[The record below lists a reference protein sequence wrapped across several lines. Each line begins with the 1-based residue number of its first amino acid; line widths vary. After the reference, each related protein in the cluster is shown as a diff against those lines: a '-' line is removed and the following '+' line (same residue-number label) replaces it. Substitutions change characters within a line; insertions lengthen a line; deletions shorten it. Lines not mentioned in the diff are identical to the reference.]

1 MREVRK
7 TNCHFCGYLCAFHA
21 TVEDGR
27 VVDLEPDPSR
37 YPYDP
42 KVLAG
47 CRRWKMNLDVLD
59 GDDRVNY
66 PLRRVGERGANNWE
80 RVSWDEALDDIAQ
93 RLSQLRDRYGSETLA
108 SMIGGPHASFWPLHR
123 FMNMFGSPNNMGIGQ
138 ICWNPRI
145 WMDALTFG
153 WTIEADINDDTE
165 CVFIWGTNPAESD
178 NSLWWQSIRRI
189 GKSDTPLVVID
200 PRYTKTASCADL
212 WIAPKT
218 GTDCALALGFANV
231 IIAEG
236 LYDRDFVGQ
245 WCHGFD
251 EFAAHVARYT
261 PEYVAEFCGVSAD
274 DVRTA
279 ARWFGRAQA
288 AALVSGRGIDQS
300 GRNVAPT
307 HRAICCL
314 RAITGNVD
322 KPGACII
329 TEMSD
334 FITEVELEM
343 TDEMAPEHKARCL
356 NTPFAPLQCYEG
368 YAKVQKVTER
378 LGCRLPTR
386 YMTSAHPDLVLRAM
400 ETGEPYP
407 VRALIV
413 NATNPLLT
421 YADTHRVFNAL
432 MGLDLIVVIDYYLTP
447 TASIADFVLPC
458 AGAIE
463 RPLFQQHGGVANIA
477 YGGPAAVEP
486 YYERRSDYDIFRALG
501 LRLGQAEAWPHE
513 TFKDAL
519 EDVLARAGMTWEEY
533 CERGMYFRPPVPFK
547 YLYPDETGNPRG
559 FATTTG
565 KIELASEI
573 LPDFGGKRLPE
584 PAPCLS
590 LCSDE
595 LIERAT
601 ACGGAHLSMVTGAR
615 KQPYNASMYFNNPKF
630 RKSSPHPAVE
640 ISPATAQ
647 RLGLR
652 AGDTV
657 EVATDKGSARFVL
670 EVRKMRDDM
679 VSVDYGWWHPEWT
692 PGAPDF
698 GGMWESNVNCLTSCS
713 VATGEPMIGTWW
725 YNAIDCVIRKVDETL
740 SWQDDPCAKDSA
752 SVGKDGAR

>member
-1 MREVRK
+1 
-7 TNCHFCGYLCAFHA
+7 
-21 TVEDGR
+21 
-27 VVDLEPDPSR
+27 
-37 YPYDP
+37 
-42 KVLAG
+42 
-47 CRRWKMNLDVLD
+47 
-59 GDDRVNY
+59 
-66 PLRRVGERGANNWE
+66 
-80 RVSWDEALDDIAQ
+80 
-93 RLSQLRDRYGSETLA
+93 
-108 SMIGGPHASFWPLHR
+108 
-123 FMNMFGSPNNMGIGQ
+123 
-138 ICWNPRI
+138 
-145 WMDALTFG
+145 
-153 WTIEADINDDTE
+153 
-165 CVFIWGTNPAESD
+165 
-178 NSLWWQSIRRI
+178 
-189 GKSDTPLVVID
+189 
-200 PRYTKTASCADL
+200 
-212 WIAPKT
+212 
-218 GTDCALALGFANV
+218 
-231 IIAEG
+231 
-236 LYDRDFVGQ
+236 
-245 WCHGFD
+245 
-251 EFAAHVARYT
+251 
-261 PEYVAEFCGVSAD
+261 
-274 DVRTA
+274 
-279 ARWFGRAQA
+279 
-288 AALVSGRGIDQS
+288 
-300 GRNVAPT
+300 
-307 HRAICCL
+307 
-314 RAITGNVD
+314 
-322 KPGACII
+322 
-329 TEMSD
+329 
-334 FITEVELEM
+334 M

-356 NTPFAPLQCYEG
+356 NTPFTPLQCYEG

-573 LPDFGGKRLPE
+573 LPDFGGQRLPE

-670 EVRKMRDDM
+670 EVRTMRDDM

-752 SVGKDGAR
+752 SADKDGAR

>member
-7 TNCHFCGYLCAFHA
+7 TNCHFCGYLCAFFA

-42 KVLAG
+42 KILAG

-59 GDDRVNY
+59 GADRVNY
-66 PLRRVGERGANNWE
+66 PIRRVGERGANEWE
-80 RVSWDEALDDIAQ
+80 RVSWDEALDDIAA
-93 RLSQLRDRYGSETLA
+93 RLRALADEYGPETLA

-123 FMNMFGSPNNMGIGQ
+123 FMNQFGSPNNMGIGQ

-145 WMDALTFG
+145 WMDAITFG
-153 WTIEADINDDTE
+153 WTIEADINEETE

-178 NSLWWQSIRRI
+178 NSSWWQAVRNI
-189 GKSDTPLVVID
+189 GKSATPLVVID
-200 PRYTKTASCADL
+200 PRYTRTASCADL

-218 GTDCALALGFANV
+218 GTDCALALGFLNV
-231 IIAEG
+231 IIEEG
-236 LYDRDFVGQ
+236 LYDHDFVDE

-251 EFAAHVARYT
+251 ELAEHVKKYT
-261 PEYVAEFCGVSAD
+261 PDYVADFCGVPAD
-274 DVRTA
+274 DVRRA
-279 ARWFGRAQA
+279 ARLFGQARA

-300 GRNVAPT
+300 GSNVAPT

-314 RAITGNVD
+314 RAITGNID
-322 KPGACII
+322 KPGACIM

-334 FITEVELEM
+334 FTTEIELEM
-343 TDEMAPEHKARCL
+343 AGTLAPEHEARCL
-356 NTPFAPLQCYEG
+356 NTSYTPLQCYDG
-368 YAKVQKVTER
+368 YKKVRAITER
-378 LGCRLPTR
+378 IGCALPMR

-421 YADTHRVFNAL
+421 YADTHRVFRAL

-447 TASIADFVLPC
+447 TAQIADYVLPC

-463 RPLFQQHGGVANIA
+463 RPLFQQHGGVANIV

-486 YYERRSDYDIFRALG
+486 YYERRSDYDIFRELG
-501 LRLGQAEAWPHE
+501 LRLGQKGAWPHK
-513 TFKDAL
+513 TFKDAC
-519 EDVLARAGMTWEEY
+519 EAALAQAGMTWEEY
-533 CERGMYFRPPVPFK
+533 CEKGLYFRPPVPYK
-547 YLYPDETGNPRG
+547 YLYPDETGAPRG

-573 LPDFGGKRLPE
+573 LPEVGGTRLPE
-584 PAPCLS
+584 PTDTLH
-590 LCSDE
+590 LCSDA
-595 LIERAT
+595 LIASAEAR
-601 ACGGAHLSMVTGAR
+601 GGGHIAMVTGAR

-630 RKSSPHPAVE
+630 RKSSPYPAVE
-640 ISPATAQ
+640 LSAATAS
-647 RLGLR
+647 RFGLS
-652 AGDTV
+652 AGD
-657 EVATDKGSARFVL
+657 VAELSTDKGSARFVV
-670 EVRKMRDDM
+670 EVRTMRDGLA
-679 VSVDYGWWHPEWT
+679 SVDYGWWHPEWK

-698 GGMWESNVNCLTSCS
+698 GGMWESNVNCLTTCA
-713 VATGEPMIGTWW
+713 VETGEPMIGTWW
-725 YNAIDCVIRKVDETL
+725 YNAMDCTIVKVDEPL
-740 SWQDDPCAKDSA
+740 SWQAEA
-752 SVGKDGAR
+752 FGEDGEATR

>member
-93 RLSQLRDRYGSETLA
+93 RLSKLRDQYGSETLA

-145 WMDALTFG
+145 WMDAITFG

-334 FITEVELEM
+334 FTTEVELEM

-356 NTPFAPLQCYEG
+356 NTPFSATR
-368 YAKVQKVTER
+368 VTR
-378 LGCRLPTR
+378 RCRR
-386 YMTSAHPDLVLRAM
+386 
-400 ETGEPYP
+400 
-407 VRALIV
+407 
-413 NATNPLLT
+413 
-421 YADTHRVFNAL
+421 
-432 MGLDLIVVIDYYLTP
+432 
-447 TASIADFVLPC
+447 
-458 AGAIE
+458 
-463 RPLFQQHGGVANIA
+463 
-477 YGGPAAVEP
+477 
-486 YYERRSDYDIFRALG
+486 
-501 LRLGQAEAWPHE
+501 
-513 TFKDAL
+513 
-519 EDVLARAGMTWEEY
+519 
-533 CERGMYFRPPVPFK
+533 
-547 YLYPDETGNPRG
+547 
-559 FATTTG
+559 
-565 KIELASEI
+565 
-573 LPDFGGKRLPE
+573 
-584 PAPCLS
+584 
-590 LCSDE
+590 
-595 LIERAT
+595 
-601 ACGGAHLSMVTGAR
+601 
-615 KQPYNASMYFNNPKF
+615 
-630 RKSSPHPAVE
+630 
-640 ISPATAQ
+640 
-647 RLGLR
+647 
-652 AGDTV
+652 
-657 EVATDKGSARFVL
+657 
-670 EVRKMRDDM
+670 
-679 VSVDYGWWHPEWT
+679 
-692 PGAPDF
+692 
-698 GGMWESNVNCLTSCS
+698 
-713 VATGEPMIGTWW
+713 
-725 YNAIDCVIRKVDETL
+725 
-740 SWQDDPCAKDSA
+740 
-752 SVGKDGAR
+752 